1 MRGSSAGGVAR
12 RRRVAL
18 NSETNMAIEWT
29 TVIEGGI
36 PILGGLY
43 ATALGY
49 GFAHTSRAM
58 PNPQTQKTVRL
69 FRWLG
74 PLVVLFG
81 IFTAWPTHAH
91 VNHPPAEQLAKEIRR
106 RMTFPVKVDAITEA
120 TGVEGRGDTLIYEY
134 SIAASLQQLGGRERV
149 QQELEEQGR
158 KAICTAPDSLKLLRN
173 GYTLARHYTFHTSAD
188 DLLVSISTKSCG

>member
-1 MRGSSAGGVAR
+1 MRVP
-12 RRRVAL
+12 L
-18 NSETNMAIEWT
+18 NAETDMAVEWI

-49 GFAHTSRAM
+49 GLVHTSRAM
-58 PNPQTQKTVRL
+58 PNPQAQKTMRL

-81 IFTAWPTHAH
+81 IFTAWQTHAH
-91 VNHPPAEQLAKEIRR
+91 LNHPPAEQLAQEIRR
-106 RMTFPVKVDAITEA
+106 RMTFPVKVDAITQA
-120 TGVEGRGDTLIYEY
+120 TGVEGKGNTLIYEY

-158 KAICTAPDSLKLLRN
+158 KAVCAAPDSLKLLRH
-173 GYTLARHYTFHTSAD
+173 GYTLERHYTFHPSAD
-188 DLLVSISTKSCG
+188 VLVTTLAKSCG